1 MKNVLFL
8 TYYWPP
14 AGGPGVQRA
23 VKFCKFLPTYG
34 WTPTVIT
41 VDEKEG
47 NYPVQDPSMCSEVSS
62 AQKVIRTGSF
72 EPFELYQKLKGGKK
86 GGYDAFVNED
96 SGSWKDQL
104 ARFIRGN
111 LFIPDARRGWNK
123 YAVKAAMASL
133 QETKAQ
139 VIFTTSPPHS
149 TQLIGLALKKK
160 TGLPWVADMRD
171 PWTDIYFNDLLSQT
185 WPAKALNEYYER
197 TVLENADVVLVVSE
211 PIRQML
217 LKKSSKIL
225 PEKIKVLPNGFD
237 ELDFGHVAY
246 QQTETFTITYTGT
259 ISTDYHIDAF
269 VDAVADIVKANPE
282 LKICLRFV
290 GKLGLGILTLI
301 EAKGLKD
308 ILEIVPH
315 VEHAEAV
322 KYMVEADLLLLGI
335 PDKKDNEG
343 ILTGKIFEYLAAD
356 TTILGVGP
364 VMGSAAR
371 ILHQCEAGQM
381 FYYGDRNGIKLFIE
395 HKIEGWKTGRRD
407 ANLKK
412 EVLKYSRREQ
422 AGVLALVFETLNQ
435 QS

>member
-41 VDEKEG
+41 VDEKAG
-47 NYPVQDPSMCSEVSS
+47 NYPVQDLSMCAEVLPD
-62 AQKVIRTGSF
+62 QKVIRTGSF
-72 EPFELYQKLKGGKK
+72 EPFELYQKLKGNKK

-104 ARFIRGN
+104 ARFVRGN
-111 LFIPDARRGWNK
+111 VFIPDARRGWNK
-123 YAVKAAMASL
+123 YAVKAALNAL
-133 QETKAQ
+133 KETKAQ

-149 TQLIGLALKKK
+149 TQLIGLELKKQ

-197 TVLENADVVLVVSE
+197 TVLKNADAVLVVSE

-217 LKKSSKIL
+217 LKKSSKIR
-225 PEKIKVLPNGFD
+225 PDKIKVLPNGFD
-237 ELDFGHVAY
+237 ELDFGRVAY
-246 QQTETFTITYTGT
+246 QQTDTFTITYTGT

-269 VDAVADIVKANPE
+269 VDAVADIVKANPA
-282 LKICLRFV
+282 LKIGLRFV
-290 GKLGLGILTLI
+290 GKLGSGVLNLI
-301 EAKGLKD
+301 ETKGLKPNLD
-308 ILEIVPH
+308 IKSH

-356 TTILGVGP
+356 TPIIGVGP
-364 VMGSAAR
+364 VQGSAAK

-381 FYYGDRNGIKLFIE
+381 FYYGDRNGMKLFIE
-395 HKIEGWKTGRRD
+395 NKIKGWKAGLRES
-407 ANLKK
+407 NLKN
-412 EVLKYSRREQ
+412 EVLKYSRRAQ
-422 AGVLALVFETLNQ
+422 AGVLAAVFETFNEK
-435 QS
+435 S